1 MSRDSKERRIL
12 KGLNTKENE
21 EKISRIFIEDNML
34 DQKSIKVKARLSDK
48 QNINQ
53 KESKLSLITDVW
65 VLVSSLVVLICCLIY
80 LLQ

>member
-1 MSRDSKERRIL
+1 MSRDIKERRIL

-34 DQKSIKVKARLSDK
+34 NQKSIKVKARLSDK

-53 KESKLSLITDVW
+53 KESKLSFITDVW